1 METKLK
7 QELEEI
13 IQKYGI
19 EVLEQEKRMLSI
31 FMDMYPKQKK
41 ELSGFK
47 SLYSRGMMQGLIQSV
62 YCGKMEQEKEL
73 LRARD
78 VLAYTK
84 KMSTEEVTEF
94 LNALAG
100 ALKFQYR
107 LSEGQERQNEHPPI
121 TDIPR
126 PKPIQKTTNIDID
139 TVFTG
144 IFKKVCA
151 VLVFFGILA
160 VLGSLLQGSIL
171 KIVVSVFCTGVL
183 LYGAIHTPGPR
194 IVHVGGLQK
203 ARRIACLI
211 LAIFLGGYL
220 VTAVLPLGLWGF
232 LNQGIILLVL
242 LFFCVYGARR

>member
-47 SLYSRGMMQGLIQSV
+47 SLYSKGMMQGLIQSV
-62 YCGKMEQEKEL
+62 HCGKTEQEKEL

-100 ALKFQYR
+100 VLKFQYR
-107 LSEGQERQNEHPPI
+107 LSEGQNRQIERPPI

-126 PKPIQKTTNIDID
+126 PKPIQETTNIDVD
-139 TVFTG
+139 TGFTG
-144 IFKKVCA
+144 ISKKLCA
-151 VLVFFGILA
+151 VLVFFGILT

-171 KIVVSVFCTGVL
+171 EIVASVFCTGVL

-203 ARRIACLI
+203 ARRSVCLI
-211 LAIFLGGYL
+211 LAISFGVYL
-220 VTAVLPLGLWGF
+220 VAAVLPPGLGF